1 MTVVF
6 FASGA
11 AALIF
16 EIVWF
21 HRCGLAF
28 GSGVRA
34 TTIVLSSFM
43 GGLAIGNALA
53 GRLARRRRRLA
64 RVYAALEAI
73 VAATGLAAT
82 YALPAV
88 GPIVAR
94 AAAGASDAVVDAL
107 RLGAAFGVLIVPAA
121 AMGAGLP
128 IIVGALARSRREFGA
143 ALARLYGWNTLGAV
157 AGVAI
162 AEIVLVDRF
171 GIAGTAWI
179 AALLD
184 AAAAAGALAWSIAT
198 QEAPAAGGRA
208 EEGGAIEQRAAPQQ
222 WTTLAAAFLAGAA
235 LLALEVVWFRF
246 LSMYVLTTTLA
257 MSMMLAVVLAA
268 LGAGSLAASSGFA
281 SDTRGVSSRAAATAL
296 FAGCATAVS
305 YAAFQWTTRGA
316 QIAEWPRVAWLAA
329 ALTAPTAFLSGCL
342 FPLLGAVLNQTVAP
356 ATRAAASL
364 TLANTLGATCGPPIA
379 AFVLLPAL
387 GAERA
392 IVAIAASYA
401 VVAALAAGA
410 GARSCAAA
418 VRARPVAAG
427 AIAIALSL
435 ALFPFGVTA
444 SRYIPRAAAP
454 YAGDGSQIV
463 ATREGPSETIFL
475 MQQQWLGRPIYT
487 RLVTNGFSMT
497 GTSTPALRYM
507 RYFAYWPML
516 LHDAPLRR
524 ALVICYGL
532 GATAGAVLD
541 IPSIE
546 TLDVAE
552 ISAGVVEA
560 SDIAYAHGSNP
571 LRDPRVRLHV
581 EDGRFY
587 LQRETAR
594 FDLITGEPPPPRT
607 PGAVNIY
614 TAEYFRLIYDRL
626 ANGGMATYWLP
637 VARPDPGTDVHTIVR
652 AFCGVFADCSL
663 WNATPFDL
671 MLAGTRGAT
680 GPVARERFE
689 AAWRE
694 PRIAEHLREVGFE
707 RPEQIGATFLGDAA
721 YLRALTGQ
729 TPPLTDDFPQR
740 LRPVAS
746 RPSLSD
752 PRYQRDRRVLAIY
765 EEVIDPTRAARAFAA
780 SDFIRRLWPSALARA
795 TPPFFDGQRILNRVL
810 WEGARPLAQ
819 IEDLHL
825 VLTTTTLRT
834 LPLWLLGGDAARQRI
849 AETSVER
856 TSATEYVLG
865 LKAFAERDYL
875 RAAAHLGEAERR
887 GLQGA
892 ALRPL
897 QVYALCLANQR
908 DAART
913 LAAGARITT
922 DDERH
927 FWAWM
932 RETFGIADDGQR
944 RTR

>member
-1 MTVVF
+1 MTAVF

-21 HRCGLAF
+21 HRCSLAF

-53 GRLARRRRRLA
+53 GWYARGQRRLA
-64 RVYAALEAI
+64 R
-73 VAATGLAAT
+73 T
-82 YALPAV
+82 Y
-88 GPIVAR
+88 
-94 AAAGASDAVVDAL
+94 
-107 RLGAAFGVLIVPAA
+107 
-121 AMGAGLP
+121 
-128 IIVGALARSRREFGA
+128 A
-143 ALARLYGWNTLGAV
+143 ALARLYGWNTIGAV

-162 AEIVLVDRF
+162 AEIVLIDRF

-198 QEAPAAGGRA
+198 REVPAAG
-208 EEGGAIEQRAAPQQ
+208 ERAAEGEATRVCAIDERAGARRR

-281 SDTRGVSSRAAATAL
+281 GDTRAVSSRAAAVAL

-316 QIAEWPRVAWLAA
+316 QIAEWPHVAWLAA
-329 ALTAPTAFLSGCL
+329 ALTAPTSFLSGLL
-342 FPLLGAVLNQTVAP
+342 FPLLGATLNQTVAP
-356 ATRAAASL
+356 RVRAAASL

-401 VVAALAAGA
+401 AVAALAALGGGA
-410 GARSCAAA
+410 HIGAPL

-435 ALFPFGVTA
+435 ALFPFGVMA

-454 YAGDGSQIV
+454 YAADGSEIV
-463 ATREGPSETIFL
+463 ATREGASETIFL

-516 LHDAPLRR
+516 LHEAPLAH

-532 GATAGAVLD
+532 GVTAGALLD

-552 ISAGVVEA
+552 ISTGVVAA
-560 SDIAYAHGSNP
+560 SDIAYARGSNP

-587 LQRETAR
+587 LQRATTR

-614 TAEYFRLIYDRL
+614 TEEYFRLIYDRL
-626 ANGGMATYWLP
+626 ADGGMTTYWLP

-652 AFCGVFADCSL
+652 AFCDVFADCSL

-671 MLAGTRGAT
+671 MLVGTRGAR
-680 GPVARERFE
+680 GEVPRERFD

-694 PRIAEHLREVGFE
+694 PRLAEHLREVGFE

-721 YLRALTGQ
+721 YLRALTAE

-752 PRYQRDRRVLAIY
+752 PRYQRDRSVLALY
-765 EEVIDPTRAARAFAA
+765 EQVIDPARAARAIAA
-780 SDFIRRLWPSALARA
+780 TDVIRRLWPSTLARG
-795 TPPFFDGQRILNRVL
+795 TQPFFDGQRILNRVL

-834 LPLWLLGGDAARQRI
+834 LPLWLLGGDAVRQRI
-849 AETSVER
+849 AETSADR
-856 TSATEYVLG
+856 TSATEYVRG

-875 RAAAHLGEAERR
+875 RAAAHIGEAERR
-887 GLQGA
+887 GLQGPA
-892 ALRPL
+892 VRPL

-908 DAART
+908 DTART
-913 LAAGARITT
+913 LTAGVSITT
-922 DDERH
+922 DEERH

-932 RETFGIADDGQR
+932 RRTFSVGAGWRTQR
-944 RTR
+944 RQRARRRRGARGLS